1 MGITPIKDASGLLSA
16 LTTQL
21 STKPAESIS
30 PGAGSTGHS
39 VDFHTVWKSQA
50 GKPNGGKEAEN
61 LAKLSNDAGSPEG
74 AKRTEKAAEPKES
87 GADSAERKAPAEG
100 DKARDAGQADHT
112 EQTHDA
118 ENVQSEDAQ
127 GAKDTPIQTI
137 ENETKEELLTPEQLL
152 AAQEVLAGLAAGLT
166 DQVAQVLDISPE
178 EVQAVLT
185 EMDLQPADLLDPE
198 IFGEFLPKAMGAEDK
213 LALVT
218 DEASFDQF
226 KELTGEL
233 EQILQTGDVFE
244 GKSAGELAEAVRS
257 QMQAQQV
264 QTDAPV
270 LKPESEE
277 AGPAQADT
285 LQIAPEVPEAPLQQM
300 PQNPA
305 PLREEVQERRPED
318 TGKVLTADHSEE
330 SGEIREVTTDDGQTL
345 GAQAMLRNQN
355 RQSEQESGRQEGHQ
369 PQPQPQFQ
377 MPVQQQVNPEAVAQP
392 REPLMTPQAREI
404 ADQIL
409 DYIRSQRNEDFS
421 SVEMQLHP
429 ASLGSLQI
437 RVANQ
442 GGVTTANFITQN
454 EQVKAVLENQL
465 VQLQDQ
471 LKEAGVKVEA
481 VEVTV
486 AAHQFEQNL
495 QQGDGSAQNG
505 REQSEGRRVRRLRL
519 GGEFGEDDLE
529 ALSEEDR
536 IAAEMMQANGQTVD
550 LQA

>member
-1 MGITPIKDASGLLSA
+1 MGITPVKDASGLLSA

-74 AKRTEKAAEPKES
+74 AKRTEKATEPKES
-87 GADSAERKAPAEG
+87 GADSAERMAPAEG
-100 DKARDAGQADHT
+100 DKARDAGQADRT

-137 ENETKEELLTPEQLL
+137 ENETKEELLTPGQLL

-233 EQILQTGDVFE
+233 EQLLQTGDVFE
-244 GKSAGELAEAVRS
+244 GKSAGELAEIVRE
-257 QMQAQQV
+257 QVQV

-270 LKPESEE
+270 LTPEGEE
-277 AGPAQADT
+277 A
-285 LQIAPEVPEAPLQQM
+285 APQMPVRQMATESPEAPLQQM

-355 RQSEQESGRQEGHQ
+355 RRNEQEGGRQEGHQ
-369 PQPQPQFQ
+369 TQPQFQ
-377 MPVQQQVNPEAVAQP
+377 MPAQQQVNPEAVAQP

-442 GGVTTANFITQN
+442 GGVMTANFITQN

-519 GGEFGEDDLE
+519 GGEFGEDELE

>member
-1 MGITPIKDASGLLSA
+1 MMGITPVKDASGLLSA

-74 AKRTEKAAEPKES
+74 AKRTEKATEPKES
-87 GADSAERKAPAEG
+87 GADSAERMAPAEG
-100 DKARDAGQADHT
+100 DKARDAGQADRT

-233 EQILQTGDVFE
+233 EQLLQTGDVFE
-244 GKSAGELAEAVRS
+244 GKSAGELAEIVRE
-257 QMQAQQV
+257 QVQV

-270 LKPESEE
+270 LTPEGEE
-277 AGPAQADT
+277 A
-285 LQIAPEVPEAPLQQM
+285 APQMPVRQMATESPEAPLQQM

-355 RQSEQESGRQEGHQ
+355 RRNEQEGGRQEGHQ
-369 PQPQPQFQ
+369 TQPQFQ
-377 MPVQQQVNPEAVAQP
+377 MPAQQQVNPEAVAQP

-442 GGVTTANFITQN
+442 GGVMTANFITQN

-519 GGEFGEDDLE
+519 GGEFGEDELE

>member
-1 MGITPIKDASGLLSA
+1 M
-16 LTTQL
+16 
-21 STKPAESIS
+21 
-30 PGAGSTGHS
+30 
-39 VDFHTVWKSQA
+39 
-50 GKPNGGKEAEN
+50 
-61 LAKLSNDAGSPEG
+61 
-74 AKRTEKAAEPKES
+74 
-87 GADSAERKAPAEG
+87 
-100 DKARDAGQADHT
+100 
-112 EQTHDA
+112 
-118 ENVQSEDAQ
+118 
-127 GAKDTPIQTI
+127 
-137 ENETKEELLTPEQLL
+137 
-152 AAQEVLAGLAAGLT
+152 
-166 DQVAQVLDISPE
+166 
-178 EVQAVLT
+178 
-185 EMDLQPADLLDPE
+185 
-198 IFGEFLPKAMGAEDK
+198 
-213 LALVT
+213 
-218 DEASFDQF
+218 
-226 KELTGEL
+226 
-233 EQILQTGDVFE
+233 
-244 GKSAGELAEAVRS
+244 
-257 QMQAQQV
+257 
-264 QTDAPV
+264 
-270 LKPESEE
+270 
-277 AGPAQADT
+277 
-285 LQIAPEVPEAPLQQM
+285 QIAPEVPKAPLQQM

-305 PLREEVQERRPED
+305 PLREEVQERRPEEAVKPAS
-318 TGKVLTADHSEE
+318 TERGEE
-330 SGEIREVTTDDGQTL
+330 NGEIREVTTDDGQTL

-355 RQSEQESGRQEGHQ
+355 RRNEQESGRQEGHQ
-369 PQPQPQFQ
+369 SQPQPQFQ

-409 DYIRSQRNEDFS
+409 DYIQSQRNEDFS

-442 GGVTTANFITQN
+442 GGVMTANFITQN

-536 IAAEMMQANGQTVD
+536 IAAETMEANGQTVD

>member
-1 MGITPIKDASGLLSA
+1 MGITPVKDASGLLSA

-74 AKRTEKAAEPKES
+74 AKRTEKATEPKES
-87 GADSAERKAPAEG
+87 GADSAERMAPAEG
-100 DKARDAGQADHT
+100 DKARDAGQADRT

-233 EQILQTGDVFE
+233 EQLLQTGDVFE
-244 GKSAGELAEAVRS
+244 GKSAGELAEIVRE
-257 QMQAQQV
+257 QVQV

-270 LKPESEE
+270 LTPEGEE
-277 AGPAQADT
+277 A
-285 LQIAPEVPEAPLQQM
+285 APQMPVRQMATESPEAPLQQM

-355 RQSEQESGRQEGHQ
+355 RRNEQEGGRQEGHQ
-369 PQPQPQFQ
+369 TQPQFQ
-377 MPVQQQVNPEAVAQP
+377 MPAQQQVNPEAVAQP

-442 GGVTTANFITQN
+442 GGVMTANFITQN

-519 GGEFGEDDLE
+519 GGEFGEDELE